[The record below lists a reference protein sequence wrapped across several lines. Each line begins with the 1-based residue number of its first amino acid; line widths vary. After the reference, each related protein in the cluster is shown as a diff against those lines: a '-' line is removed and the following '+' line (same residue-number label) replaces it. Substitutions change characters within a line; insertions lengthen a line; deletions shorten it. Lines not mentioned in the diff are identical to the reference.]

1 MRQQPEGAVEKTK
14 GWIMVR
20 RIGGKN
26 GLLGKTVGYANSNQ
40 PWKLNVIPLY
50 SGLSNLASGQ
60 RKSPATLSICAG
72 YFFVF
77 QILLTD
83 NSVSPM

>member
-1 MRQQPEGAVEKTK
+1 MEKTK

-50 SGLSNLASGQ
+50 YAFNHCTYTSFSNDLDTSRQVNTLRKTTTLLSL
-60 RKSPATLSICAG
+60 
-72 YFFVF
+72 
-77 QILLTD
+77 
-83 NSVSPM
+83 